1 MANMLHRAAFEQWMK
16 QGTSLVNLALRVLCG
31 IISVIR
37 FAKKLFQQRTAVYEV
52 PTTFMMPCLVP
63 KLRFHCRVRT
73 TTGCERHNSS
83 GLERLAGDRCS
94 QNSGFLDGLRQLVR
108 DGG

>member
-16 QGTSLVNLALRVLCG
+16 QSTSLMNLAWRVLRG
-31 IISVIR
+31 TISMIR
-37 FAKKLFQQRTAVYEV
+37 FAKKLFQKRTAVYEV
-52 PTTFMMPCLVP
+52 STTFMMACLVP
-63 KLRFHCRVRT
+63 ELRFHCRVRT
-73 TTGCERHNSS
+73 TAGCERHHSS
-83 GLERLAGDRCS
+83 GFGRLAGDRCS

>member
-16 QGTSLVNLALRVLCG
+16 QGTSLVNLAWRVLCG

-52 PTTFMMPCLVP
+52 STIFVMPCLVP

-73 TTGCERHNSS
+73 TTG

-94 QNSGFLDGLRQLVR
+94 QNSGFLDGVRQLVR